1 MDQPLRSN
9 HFVFGKG
16 KKRGSL
22 QEKTTPYISYL
33 FFFLINPYISYI
45 YLVAANQE
53 INKISIYRRKHELMP
68 KGEKES
74 SGVVTDSL
82 F

>member
-33 FFFLINPYISYI
+33 

-53 INKISIYRRKHELMP
+53 INKFSIYWRKHELMP
-68 KGEKES
+68 KGEKQS
-74 SGVVTDSL
+74 SGVATDSL

>member
-1 MDQPLRSN
+1 MDHPLRSN

-33 FFFLINPYISYI
+33 

-53 INKISIYRRKHELMP
+53 INKISIYWRKHKLMP

>member
-1 MDQPLRSN
+1 MDQPLRRN

-33 FFFLINPYISYI
+33 Y
-45 YLVAANQE
+45 QE
-53 INKISIYRRKHELMP
+53 INKISIYWREHELMP
-68 KGEKES
+68 KGEKS
-74 SGVVTDSL
+74 QAVW
-82 F
+82 